1 MRGCEAAPEHS
12 ATALPPLCYAR
23 HPTTGETVEI
33 RRGETGYHPANTKCS
48 PECLNSKL
56 AQPPTPEQ
64 VLAMKHGSLMGWDTK
79 GANPAMWARAAAA
92 GAR

>member
-1 MRGCEAAPEHS
+1 MKSKNADRDS
-12 ATALPPLCYAR
+12 ATTLPPLCFVR

-33 RRGETGYHPANTKCS
+33 RRGETGFHPANTKCS
-48 PECLNSKL
+48 PDCLNSKL
-56 AQPPTPEQ
+56 PQAPTPEQ

-79 GANPAMWARAAAA
+79 GANPAMWTRAAEA

>member
-1 MRGCEAAPEHS
+1 MRSENADRGS
-12 ATALPPLCYAR
+12 ATALPHLCFIR

-48 PECLNSKL
+48 PDCLNSKL
-56 AQPPTPEQ
+56 PQPPTPEQ
-64 VLAMKHGSLMGWDTK
+64 VFAMKHGSLMGWDTK
-79 GANPAMWARAAAA
+79 GANPAMWTRAAEA